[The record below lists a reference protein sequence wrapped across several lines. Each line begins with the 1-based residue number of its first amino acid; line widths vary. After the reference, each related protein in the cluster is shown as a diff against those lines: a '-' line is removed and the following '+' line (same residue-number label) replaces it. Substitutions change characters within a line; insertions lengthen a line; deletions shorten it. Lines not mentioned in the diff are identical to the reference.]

1 MPTWPDP
8 NSKGDF
14 LFTAANPLNQG
25 SHAYLSASGACN
37 DLQPKGSG
45 LMAALIQV
53 ALARLL
59 NFSVVHASSWP
70 GQFPDPKVV
79 DNGGRRGVLLQVQG
93 EGIDPNSPQYQ
104 SASQACQHLLP
115 RAGKGAPS

>member
-1 MPTWPDP
+1 MRAH
-8 NSKGDF
+8 G
-14 LFTAANPLNQG
+14 LAN
-25 SHAYLSASGACN
+25 Y
-37 DLQPKGSG
+37 
-45 LMAALIQV
+45 
-53 ALARLL
+53 
-59 NFSVVHASSWP
+59 
-70 GQFPDPKVV
+70 PDPKVV